1 MTDLSRSNPTGRFSG
16 LEDLYARFRPSYPS
30 AAIDLILQRCGL
42 GGPNDLLADIGC
54 GTGIS
59 SRLFAAHGVP
69 VLGIEPNEEMRRRAE
84 REPIPSG
91 GTAPIYRSGRAEA
104 TGLTDGSVAAVLAAQ
119 AFHWFDGPAALLE
132 FHRILRPAGWVALVW
147 NERDET
153 DPGTEA
159 YGTVIRT
166 APDTAAIEGPRG
178 RAGKI
183 LLDSPLF
190 EDAERLRFHNEQD
203 LDEEGILGRAFSAS
217 YAPREPA
224 AANAFAQ
231 ALRDVFARFQR
242 DGTMI
247 LRYETT
253 VYLARRRN
261 VLASE
266 AVHVSDR

>member
-16 LEDLYARFRPSYPS
+16 LEELYARYRPGYPT
-30 AAIDLILQRCGL
+30 AAIDLILRRCAL
-42 GGPNDLLADIGC
+42 GGPGDVLADVGC

-59 SRLFAAHGVP
+59 ARLFAARGVP

-84 REPIPSG
+84 CEP
-91 GTAPIYRSGRAEA
+91 APPGRPAPVYRAGRAEA

-119 AFHWFDGPAALLE
+119 AFHWFDAPAALLE
-132 FHRILRPAGWVALVW
+132 FHRILRPGGWVALVW

-159 YGTVIRT
+159 YGDVIRT
-166 APDTAAIEGPRG
+166 APDTAVVEGPRG
-178 RAGKI
+178 RAGEP
-183 LLDSPLF
+183 LLRSPLF
-190 EDAERLRFHNEQD
+190 EEAERIPFRNEQE
-203 LDEEGILGRAFSAS
+203 LDEAGVLGRAFSAS

-224 AANAFAQ
+224 AADAFAR
-231 ALRDVFARFQR
+231 ALLGVFAQFQHG
-242 DGTMI
+242 GTMT

-261 VLASE
+261 VTASE